1 MDGSL
6 RAKRGSSRRFRPVFL
21 TGAFFL
27 CAMVAL
33 AVVWLDRRPAPL
45 FQDQFTH
52 PDARAVALVRGRPL
66 ELVISVLERPSVLR
80 IPFWIDGDRKPAA
93 VQIAALDPGS
103 ESAIVTEVI
112 QTELAEL
119 PVPKGGRQDAP
130 LKVLITTEAT
140 HSDSRPRLLWSA
152 EPPREAIEARYGGT
166 PISEI
171 EGLPSTGPLLLAEYA
186 WPSRWL
192 LILWLMVAGWAVWT
206 KGRGSAAWGVLL
218 VGVALAASVSS
229 ALLWQRDY
237 TRRAPHLD
245 ADGYAESARQM
256 AGFLGDS
263 DQRPRVAAWY
273 RAYPHATTQLLP
285 ALLAPWVLLGVP
297 ASYAF
302 MLLSA
307 LACWLALLGIR
318 RVGLDGLGFSEPL
331 AVGVAVAFACHPLVL
346 RTFARPITD
355 GLGMLLV
362 IWTLWLLIRRMKG
375 PGNWDEAWLALLV
388 LAHPLARPQG
398 FAYWPFIAVAFIVAD
413 RVRRG
418 AWPGIGAIA
427 VSASKIFLPAVFVLS
442 IFYWQFDWWHNVDL
456 MLAKA
461 RRFRID
467 STLRDFVDSC
477 LGVILLLPLLFFLRR
492 SEFRRPWRLDPSIAL
507 LLAWVLYA
515 VATLVAVRAPFW
527 LRHFLPALPAVYWL
541 AGAWIQGLS
550 GRRRLAGAGVL
561 AACAA
566 IGMVVTLRQIAFL
579 EPLPAWYAGIVTVP

>member
-1 MDGSL
+1 MAFTEGSKVIAAVDCEIFASPTSDYVIGKLTKHQSVVAAGSVVVVDDYKMLPIKPRGAVQVDYLEGMESLQLEGVETLEPDVESAQEPVTQGSL
-6 RAKRGSSRRFRPVFL
+6 GEGLLDQAEPAGLPRTEEGSTGPAPAMQQSGTVDTTQPAL
-21 TGAFFL
+21 TVVPTKLGREAL
-27 CAMVAL
+27 EKAICAEKKVLEQRQRMHRVAL
-33 AVVWLDRRPAPL
+33 AHGRASNDFAFRAAARTFGELESKSL
-45 FQDQFTH
+45 FLQE
-52 PDARAVALVRGRPL
+52 R
-66 ELVISVLERPSVLR
+66 LERDTSY
-80 IPFWIDGDRKPAA
+80 
-93 VQIAALDPGS
+93 LD
-103 ESAIVTEVI
+103 EEI
-112 QTELAEL
+112 QTNYGKRTRRENYESMLHWA
-119 PVPKGGRQDAP
+119 QC
-130 LKVLITTEAT
+130 
-140 HSDSRPRLLWSA
+140 LLSERA
-152 EPPREAIEARYGGT
+152 AFSSEGPPEDKE
-166 PISEI
+166 
-171 EGLPSTGPLLLAEYA
+171 
-186 WPSRWL
+186 
-192 LILWLMVAGWAVWT
+192 
-206 KGRGSAAWGVLL
+206 
-218 VGVALAASVSS
+218 S

-398 FAYWPFIAVAFIVAD
+398 FAYWPFIAAAFVVAD
-413 RVRRG
+413 RVRCG

-427 VSASKIFLPAVFVLS
+427 VSALKIFLPAVFVLA

-507 LLAWVLYA
+507 
-515 VATLVAVRAPFW
+515 
-527 LRHFLPALPAVYWL
+527 
-541 AGAWIQGLS
+541 
-550 GRRRLAGAGVL
+550 
-561 AACAA
+561 
-566 IGMVVTLRQIAFL
+566 
-579 EPLPAWYAGIVTVP
+579 